1 MNTISTPILLS
12 SRYPEPSLYRIGFF
26 QPHLSGFDRVLPG
39 EISSRISFGDIF
51 WMSLLSKNKFMKRS
65 PIVCR
70 NDAQLKQK
78 LKSAVF
84 YKGDFKARNNTEWEG
99 YRYESF
105 ILFRF
110 LNYIKALQKSAIIS
124 SREFSINHYLKTQL
138 NGKKKKTLKSW
149 GKF

>member
-1 MNTISTPILLS
+1 MNRISTLILLS
-12 SRYPEPSLYRIGFF
+12 SWYPEPSFYRIGFF

-51 WMSLLSKNKFMKRS
+51 WISFLSKNKFMKRS

-78 LKSAVF
+78 LKSALF
-84 YKGDFKARNNTEWEG
+84 YKGDLKARNNIEWEG
-99 YRYESF
+99 YKYGSF

-110 LNYIKALQKSAIIS
+110 LNHIKALQKSAIIS

-138 NGKKKKTLKSW
+138 NKKKKTLKSW